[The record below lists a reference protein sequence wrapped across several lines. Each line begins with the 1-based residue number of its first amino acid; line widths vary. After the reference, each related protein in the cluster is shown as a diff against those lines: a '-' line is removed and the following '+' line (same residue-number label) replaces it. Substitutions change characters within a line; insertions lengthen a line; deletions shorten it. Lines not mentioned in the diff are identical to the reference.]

1 MAQAGSHRNFALFIF
16 SCAALISSL
25 ARAQTPGTYNLSDP
39 VPSLLS
45 GPQVTTNVAILAA
58 GGRSVQGVA
67 ADGVSEVVI
76 ALGTVSA
83 GEQVS
88 FQVIND
94 QHNPSTSTAQDG
106 ALGAIG
112 TTTFNQ
118 SQITVTAVSTPGGAA
133 AFAIYQ
139 APLDF
144 ARPGGSDQPLT
155 QRAVSVAWQVSGG
168 SPSGSIP
175 ITVIRPPVVLVH
187 GLWGSP
193 SDWDGFLPLLT
204 DPRFSISRADYSFYV
219 GDGLE
224 TTIPSYDTVAF
235 ARANSLGFAYNA
247 QQVAQQIDSFV
258 TSFKT
263 GANPLKIPL
272 SAVEADIVG
281 HSMGGDLT
289 RTMPLVVGFGSD
301 TTFGQGNVHKLLTVD
316 TPHLGSPLAT
326 GLLAADNG
334 CVADTFA
341 IDGLFTFLS
350 VTTEYTNI
358 TISGAMGDLQGD
370 GNGNNMSPALQA
382 LQPSSTIPLQV
393 PHLIPTA
400 YLAGAMSMSQL
411 DGLNDPPL
419 LVDTIRSLCDGDPLA
434 DNLTVAGWPTVIGAQ
449 SDAIVP
455 LSSQVNNSTG
465 VTIVAAVHSPG
476 IEELGFKP
484 PNALDQA
491 TMNPATVIG
500 LLNTWIQDPV
510 YVGLR

>member
-1 MAQAGSHRNFALFIF
+1 MLGSVAY
-16 SCAALISSL
+16 
-25 ARAQTPGTYNLSDP
+25 AQTPGTYTLSDP
-39 VPSLLS
+39 VPTLLN
-45 GPQVTTNVAILAA
+45 GPQVTTDVATLAA
-58 GGRSVQGVA
+58 GGRTVQGVA
-67 ADGVSEVVI
+67 ADSVSEIVI
-76 ALGTVSA
+76 ALQTASA
-83 GEQVS
+83 GEQIS

-94 QHNPSTSTAQDG
+94 QGHPSTSTADDG

-118 SQITVTAVSTPGGAA
+118 SAITVSSVTAPSGGAI

-155 QRAVSVAWQVSGG
+155 QRAVSISWQTGAG

-175 ITVIRPPVVLVH
+175 ITIIRPPVVLVH

-204 DPRFSISRADYSFYV
+204 DSRFAISRADYSFYV

-224 TTIPSYDTVAF
+224 STTPSYDVVGY

-247 QQVAQQIDSFV
+247 QQVAQQIESFV

-263 GANPLKIPL
+263 GANPLQIPVA
-272 SAVEADIVG
+272 AVEADIVG
-281 HSMGGDLT
+281 HSMGGDVT
-289 RTMPLVVGFGSD
+289 RTMPLITGFGSD
-301 TTFGQGNVHKLLTVD
+301 TTFGQGNVHKLITVD

-326 GLLAADNG
+326 ALLAASNE

-341 IDGLFTFLS
+341 TDGLYTFLS

-358 TISGAMGDLQGD
+358 TISGAIGDLVGD
-370 GNGNNMSPALQA
+370 GNGGGMSPALQA
-382 LQPSSTIPLQV
+382 LQPSSRIPLQV
-393 PHLIPTA
+393 PHLIPTT

-411 DGLNDPPL
+411 DGLNDPPA
-419 LVDTIRSLCDGDPLA
+419 LVQAIQYFCDGDPLA
-434 DNLTVAGWPTVIGAQ
+434 DNLTVAGWPTILGAQ

-455 LSSQVNNSTG
+455 LSSQVNNSTS
-465 VTIVAAVHSPG
+465 VTTIAAIHSPG
-476 IEELGFKP
+476 TEELGFKP
-484 PNALDQA
+484 PSALDQS
-491 TMNPATVIG
+491 TTNPTTVIN
-500 LLNTWIQDPV
+500 LLNTWIQDAT